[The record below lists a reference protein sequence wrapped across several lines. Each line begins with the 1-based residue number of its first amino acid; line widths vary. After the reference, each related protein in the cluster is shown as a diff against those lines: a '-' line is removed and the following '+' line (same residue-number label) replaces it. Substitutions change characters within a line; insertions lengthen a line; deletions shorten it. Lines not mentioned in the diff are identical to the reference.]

1 MSTQLTDYQNLSAQ
15 INDRLTVCGLRG
27 SSPALLVSILA
38 STENCCC
45 IVADEHQLSALED
58 DLSLFSNVQ
67 ILTYPG
73 YEIPPYTPLSPDQAT
88 IAARLSTL
96 YQLLDPG
103 TRFILIVSA
112 EALMRRVMPKE
123 ILARSAELI
132 MTGEDYAQDELIT
145 SLIHLGYEQVS
156 LVQTVGDFSVRGGI
170 IDIYPPPF
178 TIHARQG
185 WQNVESVKTGAGGI
199 SRMPQDGPIRL
210 DFFGDTV
217 ESLRIFDPLSQRS
230 QQELQ
235 EAILLPV
242 RDILFPQVAAET
254 ESKILQELA
263 ETAANLQWDSEQTA
277 QLSEQIEQ
285 RHHFSG
291 IEFFLP
297 LFYQHLHQANSTVL
311 DFLPPDTRLIFLDP
325 EAGKKSTELVHERI
339 LTNFASAQQKNTPAL
354 LPSQLFLTPEQ
365 LEGAMAG
372 FPQLFCTDFNRKGEE
387 VLAFTTTNHQLLKQ
401 DIGLQRK
408 RRGLLAPLNDQI
420 RIWQEQDDQVILCCR
435 SNRHARTL
443 ADLLDKHQHHI
454 QYLPA
459 PLTPLASSPPNPG
472 KSIFICAHPLNEG
485 FSLVEHKVHLLS
497 ESELF
502 GEMRLGS
509 RGGKGSRKHAGQ
521 QTGDPLRFAD
531 LKMLDVVVHRDHG
544 LGIYHGL
551 VTIEIQ
557 GIKNDFMLIEYKGGD
572 RLYLPVDRLN
582 LISRYEGLSDR
593 EPKIDKLGTQSWQSA
608 KSKVKEEVWKVAQEL
623 LKIYARR
630 EMRQGRRFSPPGELF
645 QELEES
651 FPFDETAGQ
660 DKAIT
665 ETIDDLTSD
674 QPMDR
679 LVCGDVGYGKTEVA
693 IRAAFKV
700 VEDGCQVAIL
710 VPTTV
715 LAEQH
720 AKTFKERMSG
730 FPVTIDCINRFRS
743 SADQKRIIKDLAM
756 GKIDIIIGTHRLLS
770 KDVVYNNLGM
780 LIVDEEHRFGVSH
793 KEKIKQIKAEV
804 DILTLTATPIPRTL
818 EMSLLGIR
826 DLSVISSP
834 PEHRRPVK
842 TFVARYDELVIKEA
856 VSKEML
862 RQGQVFFV
870 HNRVKS
876 IHRMAATVQEL
887 VPEARI
893 AVAHGQMAG
902 KDLESIMVDFVSGK
916 IDVLICTTIIE
927 SGLDIPSANT
937 IIINRADTLGLA
949 EIYQLRGR
957 VGRSSTQSYAY
968 LLVPSLDDLSRDAKD
983 RLRALIDCN
992 ELGGGF
998 KLAMSDLQIRG
1009 GGNLL
1014 GVSQSGHI
1022 AAIGYELYLDLLQKT
1037 VTDLKARAAQ
1047 PDTLEG
1053 EVVEDLD
1060 PEINLQISAYIPE
1073 SYIPDVSQRYIA
1085 YRRISSLAM
1094 SDDAQRADLQDELV
1108 DRYGTLPAETINLLQ
1123 VVSLKKE
1130 LAGLKISKLEK
1141 GKDTLVFSFL
1151 KTTPIDPALLLQYL
1165 ETNRPQ
1171 DKKTPATQVP
1181 LSPGQRNKTKT
1192 QTRTIPGRPG
1202 PTLTPDGRLLI
1213 PAEFTSPKSLFNAIR
1228 KALADLSRLVPT
1240 PKES

>member
-1 MSTQLTDYQNLSAQ
+1 MSTQLTDHLKLSAQ
-15 INDRLTVCGLRG
+15 TNNRLTVSGLRG
-27 SSPALLVSILA
+27 SSPALLISILA

-45 IVADEHQLSALED
+45 ILADEHQVGILED
-58 DLSLFSNVQ
+58 DLRLFSSVQ
-67 ILTYPG
+67 VLTYPG

-103 TRFILIVSA
+103 ARFILIVSA

-123 ILARSAELI
+123 ILTRSAELL
-132 MTGEDYAQDELIT
+132 MTGEEYAQDELIT

-156 LVQTVGDFSVRGGI
+156 LVQTVGNFSVRGGI

-178 TIHARQG
+178 TMNASQG
-185 WQNVESVKTGAGGI
+185 WQNVASAKDGAGASG
-199 SRMPQDGPIRL
+199 RMLQDGPIRL

-217 ESLRIFDPLSQRS
+217 ESLRVFDPITQRS

-242 RDILFPQVAAET
+242 SDILIPLPAADAGN
-254 ESKILQELA
+254 KILLELA
-263 ETAANLQWDSEQTA
+263 KTSENLQWDSEQTA
-277 QLSEQIEQ
+277 QLGEQIER

-297 LFYQHLHQANSTVL
+297 LFYQDLQRESSTVFE
-311 DFLPPDTRLIFLDP
+311 FLPADTRLIFLDP
-325 EAGKKSTELVHERI
+325 EAGRKSTGLVHERI
-339 LTNFASAQQKNTPAL
+339 LANYASAQQNQTPAL
-354 LPSQLFLTPEQ
+354 LPAQLFLDTEQ
-365 LEGAMAG
+365 LEEAMTG
-372 FPQLFCTDFNRKGEE
+372 FAQLFCSDFNSKGKEI
-387 VLAFTTTNHQLLKQ
+387 LAFTTTNHQLLKQ

-408 RRGLLAPLNDQI
+408 KRGLLAPLNDQI
-420 RIWQEQDDQVILCCR
+420 QVWQEQGDQVILCCR
-435 SNRHARTL
+435 SSRHARTL
-443 ADLLDKHQHHI
+443 AELLEKHQHDI
-454 QYLPA
+454 QFLPA
-459 PLTPLASSPPNPG
+459 PLTPLESPPPNPG
-472 KSIFICAHPLNEG
+472 NSIFVCEHPLNEG
-485 FSLVEHKVHLLS
+485 FTLVEHKVHLLS

-502 GEMRLGS
+502 GEMRLG
-509 RGGKGSRKHAGQ
+509 GKSKKKSARQ
-521 QTGDPLRFAD
+521 NTGDPVRFAD
-531 LKMLDVVVHRDHG
+531 LKILDVVVHRDHG

-551 VTIEIQ
+551 VTMEIQ
-557 GIKNDFMLIEYKGGD
+557 GIKNDFMLLEYKGGD

-593 EPKIDKLGTQSWQSA
+593 EPRIDKLGTQSWQSA

-630 EMRQGRRFSPPGELF
+630 EMRQGKRFSPPGELYH
-645 QELEES
+645 ELEES

-743 SADQKRIIKDLAM
+743 SADQKRIIKDLAL

-770 KDVVYNNLGM
+770 KDVVYNNLGL

-842 TFVARYDELVIKEA
+842 TFVARYDKLVIKEA

-893 AVAHGQMAG
+893 AVAHGQMVG
-902 KDLESIMVDFVSGK
+902 KDLEAIMVDFVSGK

-968 LLVPSLDDLSRDAKD
+968 LLVPSLDDLSRDSKD

-1037 VTDLKARAAQ
+1037 VADLKARAMH
-1047 PDTLEG
+1047 PDTLSSEA
-1053 EVVEDLD
+1053 VEELD

-1085 YRRISSLAM
+1085 YRRISSLAT
-1094 SDDAQRADLQDELV
+1094 ADIDQHTDLEDELL

-1130 LAGLKISKLEK
+1130 LAGLKINKLEK
-1141 GKDTLVFSFL
+1141 GKDALVFSFL
-1151 KTTPIDPALLLQYL
+1151 KSTPIDPTLLLQYL
-1165 ETNRPQ
+1165 EKNRPQ
-1171 DKKTPATQVP
+1171 KKKVPATQVT
-1181 LSPGQRNKTKT
+1181 LSPWQRGKTKP
-1192 QTRTIPGRPG
+1192 QTRTIPERPG
-1202 PTLTPDGRLLI
+1202 PTLTPDGRLVI
-1213 PAEFTSPKSLFNAIR
+1213 PVEFTSPESLFTAIR